1 MLVPEDFLNIQQAV
15 VVAQNGDTVSVNFG
29 RPNGQRITVS
39 TLRIMSKEITFEV
52 RGEGKER
59 LLDMIKDFDIQPTT
73 IPDTEWTEQQM
84 VNSPDAT
91 PDDYPHI
98 AVDTS
103 DRPWVIWSDGDDTN
117 GFDLHY
123 TKWNGS
129 DWDEETGL
137 FSQNETRHLP
147 RITFDDQNRAWVVY
161 SKQYPDNT
169 HDIFFTRCVEGS
181 WEPERMVN
189 LPDSTDYDFGP
200 RIAFG
205 GGQVWCCWYGNVITN
220 RYKIY
225 VSRWNGDS
233 WEPETQISP
242 QDTWHHW
249 FCDIA
254 VDSIGNPH
262 VVWGAL
268 SMDPGIVYYCTYD
281 GTRWLEPETLNNP
294 QLITPNP
301 WFWCGIAIDKEGDI
315 HVVWAGIEVGQN
327 RHGIFYSKKTNGRW
341 LEPVRVNLP
350 NSYEDECPDIIT
362 KGHDDI
368 WVGWDRYVTTWVSYI
383 YVSHLD
389 SVSWL
394 PEEQL
399 DDNSVSYANC
409 AIQMAFVND
418 EVWTVWM
425 GWTIGIDH
433 ADIYYSR
440 HLASDLTEG
449 QSKIMGNP
457 NIQVYPN
464 PFNHDISFFYKRVLE
479 ECVSFTIY
487 DRCGKFIRTLTN
499 QKQEAKVNHLH
510 WDGKDMNKKEIPD
523 GIYFTVLKLGKWK
536 EIKKIIKIK

>member
-1 MLVPEDFLNIQQAV
+1 MTKVTFYVKIELRLGIYPTDETVMKKLIFFSIFIFFTLTFSRTFLVPEDFLNIQQAV

-200 RIAFG
+200 GLLLVVVKSGAAGMAMLLPIATKFTSQGGTAIVGNLKLKSVHRIPGIIGFATLLLIASETHM
-205 GGQVWCCWYGNVITN
+205 WYGAPYLWTRELSIT
-220 RYKIY
+220 
-225 VSRWNGDS
+225 
-233 WEPETQISP
+233 EHMMA
-242 QDTWHHW
+242 QD
-249 FCDIA
+249 
-254 VDSIGNPH
+254 
-262 VVWGAL
+262 
-268 SMDPGIVYYCTYD
+268 
-281 GTRWLEPETLNNP
+281 
-294 QLITPNP
+294 
-301 WFWCGIAIDKEGDI
+301 
-315 HVVWAGIEVGQN
+315 
-327 RHGIFYSKKTNGRW
+327 
-341 LEPVRVNLP
+341 
-350 NSYEDECPDIIT
+350 
-362 KGHDDI
+362 
-368 WVGWDRYVTTWVSYI
+368 GW
-383 YVSHLD
+383 
-389 SVSWL
+389 
-394 PEEQL
+394 
-399 DDNSVSYANC
+399 
-409 AIQMAFVND
+409 
-418 EVWTVWM
+418 
-425 GWTIGIDH
+425 
-433 ADIYYSR
+433 
-440 HLASDLTEG
+440 
-449 QSKIMGNP
+449 
-457 NIQVYPN
+457 
-464 PFNHDISFFYKRVLE
+464 
-479 ECVSFTIY
+479 
-487 DRCGKFIRTLTN
+487 N
-499 QKQEAKVNHLH
+499 QK
-510 WDGKDMNKKEIPD
+510 P
-523 GIYFTVLKLGKWK
+523 
-536 EIKKIIKIK
+536 